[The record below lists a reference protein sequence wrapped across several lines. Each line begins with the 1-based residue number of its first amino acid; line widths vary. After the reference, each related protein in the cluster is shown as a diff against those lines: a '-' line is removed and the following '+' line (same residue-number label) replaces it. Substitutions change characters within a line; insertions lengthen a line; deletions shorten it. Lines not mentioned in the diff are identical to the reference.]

1 MANLSL
7 NIAREYSR
15 CPGARY
21 DREGDYSG
29 ERFREQFLL
38 PRLKEAIATG
48 VMLVV
53 VLDGS
58 AGYSTAFIEESFGGL
73 VREDGLSLQ
82 EIKDH
87 LIIISEED
95 ETYINEI
102 DFYLQNAWEH
112 RS

>member
-1 MANLSL
+1 MANLRL

-29 ERFREQFLL
+29 ERFREHFLL

-48 VMLVV
+48 GMLEVVM
-53 VLDGS
+53 DGS

-73 VREDGLSLQ
+73 IRVDGLSLQ
-82 EIKDH
+82 EIKNH

-102 DFYLQNAWEH
+102 NFYLQNAWEH
-112 RS
+112 HR